1 MSGATVIMVKFFASL
16 LLRMMVSGLSTLER

>member
-1 MSGATVIMVKFFASL
+1 MSGATVIMVKFFAYL